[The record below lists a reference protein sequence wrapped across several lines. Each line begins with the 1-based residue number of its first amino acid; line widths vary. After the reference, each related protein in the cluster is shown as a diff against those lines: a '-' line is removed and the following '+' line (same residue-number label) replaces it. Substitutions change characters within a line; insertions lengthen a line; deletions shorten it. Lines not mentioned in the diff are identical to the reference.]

1 MRKLCV
7 DILERM
13 ARYLHGHA
21 PSVLAS
27 HTVRTAENS
36 CGYLLPYLREGM
48 RVLDV
53 GCGPATIT
61 LDLAA
66 LVGPSGQVTGL
77 ELFEETLELGRT
89 EAAKRGDDRTRFEA
103 ADVMALPYDDG
114 SFDVV
119 HAHQVLQHLTD
130 PVAAL
135 REMWRVLAPGCVL
148 AARDAD
154 YAEMSWY
161 PQPRELDRWREL
173 YLAVARAN
181 EATPDAARHL
191 RAWARA
197 AALENI
203 KLGASTWTYADEETC
218 AWWGKLW
225 QKRALTSRFTEEV
238 LEREL
243 ASQDELEAISRAW
256 QAWGSDPGAMFIM
269 THGELLAFRQAN

>member
-1 MRKLCV
+1 M
-7 DILERM
+7 
-13 ARYLHGHA
+13 
-21 PSVLAS
+21 
-27 HTVRTAENS
+27 
-36 CGYLLPYLREGM
+36 
-48 RVLDV
+48 LDV

-89 EAAKRGDDRTRFEA
+89 EASRRGDDRTRFEA

-135 REMWRVLAPGCVL
+135 REMWRVLAPGGVL

-173 YLAVARAN
+173 YLAVAHAN

-243 ASQDELEAISRAW
+243 AGQDELEAISHAW
-256 QAWGSDPGAMFIM
+256 QAWGSDPDAMFIM